1 MSPKRDIPIR
11 DTASSDTLCSF
22 LKNMQNHKKSQNMC
36 LVYPSTVSHARD
48 QSLVELHDRQ
58 KCVSIWLQLRES
70 SFMKGKNMETENET
84 FYLKQVPL
92 FADLADE
99 DVRELMAVA
108 RRRTFR
114 AGEVIFHRDDPGQV
128 LYVIKEGKVKISLI
142 SPDGQ
147 EISLTVFGKGDYFGE
162 FAILDG
168 LPRSAD
174 ATAMERVECYT
185 LQRSDFHN
193 AIMKNPKIAI
203 QVLEVLSKR
212 LRSTDQ
218 MVEDLIF
225 LDVYGRVAKKLLE
238 LADTHGTKVE
248 NGIRIDVRLTQQE
261 IASMVGA
268 SRESVNKVMGYFTD
282 KNFISTD
289 KQIGRAS

>member
-1 MSPKRDIPIR
+1 
-11 DTASSDTLCSF
+11 
-22 LKNMQNHKKSQNMC
+22 MQTESE
-36 LVYPSTVSHARD
+36 TV
-48 QSLVELHDRQ
+48 
-58 KCVSIWLQLRES
+58 
-70 SFMKGKNMETENET
+70 
-84 FYLKQVPL
+84 YLKQVPL
-92 FADLADE
+92 FAGLADE
-99 DVRELMAVA
+99 DIDELMSVA
-108 RRRTFR
+108 KRRTFR
-114 AGEVIFHRDDPGQV
+114 SGEVIFHREDPGQV

-147 EISLTVFGKGDYFGE
+147 EISLVVFGKGECFGE
-162 FAILDG
+162 FALLDG

-174 ATAMERVECYT
+174 AVAMEKVECYT
-185 LQRSDFHN
+185 LQRSDFHK

-203 QVLEVLSKR
+203 QVMEVLSKR

-261 IASMVGA
+261 LASMVGS

-289 KQIGRAS
+289 KHKITLHRIADLKRRIY

>member
-1 MSPKRDIPIR
+1 
-11 DTASSDTLCSF
+11 
-22 LKNMQNHKKSQNMC
+22 MQ
-36 LVYPSTVSHARD
+36 T
-48 QSLVELHDRQ
+48 
-58 KCVSIWLQLRES
+58 ES
-70 SFMKGKNMETENET
+70 EEA
-84 FYLKQVPL
+84 YLKQVPL
-92 FADLADE
+92 FAGLADE
-99 DVRELMAVA
+99 DIRELMSVA
-108 RRRTFR
+108 KRRTFR
-114 AGEVIFHRDDPGQV
+114 SGEVIFHREDPGQV

-147 EISLTVFGKGDYFGE
+147 EISLVVFGKGECFGE
-162 FAILDG
+162 FASLDG

-174 ATAMERVECYT
+174 AIAMEKVECYT
-185 LQRSDFHN
+185 LQRSDFHK

-203 QVLEVLSKR
+203 QVMEVLSKR

-261 IASMVGA
+261 LASMVGS

-289 KQIGRAS
+289 KHKITLHRITDLKRRIY

>member
-1 MSPKRDIPIR
+1 M
-11 DTASSDTLCSF
+11 A
-22 LKNMQNHKKSQNMC
+22 
-36 LVYPSTVSHARD
+36 
-48 QSLVELHDRQ
+48 
-58 KCVSIWLQLRES
+58 
-70 SFMKGKNMETENET
+70 TENEAI
-84 FYLKQVPL
+84 YLKQVPL
-92 FADLADE
+92 FAGLADE
-99 DVRELMAVA
+99 DIRGLMALA
-108 RRRTFR
+108 KRRTFR
-114 AGEVIFHRDDPGQV
+114 SGEVIFHREDPGQV
-128 LYVIKEGKVKISLI
+128 LYVIKEGKVKICLV

-147 EISLTVFGKGDYFGE
+147 EISLVVFGKGECFGE

-174 ATAMERVECYT
+174 AVALEKVECYT

-203 QVLEVLSKR
+203 QIIEVLTRR

-238 LADTHGTKVE
+238 LADTHGTKVDD
-248 NGIRIDVRLTQQE
+248 GTRIDVRLTQQE
-261 IASMVGA
+261 IDSMVGA

-289 KQIGRAS
+289 KHKITLHRISDLERRIY

>member
-1 MSPKRDIPIR
+1 M
-11 DTASSDTLCSF
+11 A
-22 LKNMQNHKKSQNMC
+22 
-36 LVYPSTVSHARD
+36 
-48 QSLVELHDRQ
+48 
-58 KCVSIWLQLRES
+58 
-70 SFMKGKNMETENET
+70 TENEAI
-84 FYLKQVPL
+84 YLKQVPL
-92 FADLADE
+92 FAGLADE
-99 DVRELMAVA
+99 DIRGLMALA
-108 RRRTFR
+108 KRRTFR
-114 AGEVIFHRDDPGQV
+114 SGEVIFHREDPGQV

-147 EISLTVFGKGDYFGE
+147 EISLVVFGKGECFGE

-174 ATAMERVECYT
+174 VVALEKVECYT

-203 QVLEVLSKR
+203 QIIEVLTRR

-238 LADTHGTKVE
+238 LADTHGTKVDD
-248 NGIRIDVRLTQQE
+248 GTRTDVRLIQQE

-268 SRESVNKVMGYFTD
+268 SRESVNKVMG
-282 KNFISTD
+282 
-289 KQIGRAS
+289 

>member
-1 MSPKRDIPIR
+1 
-11 DTASSDTLCSF
+11 
-22 LKNMQNHKKSQNMC
+22 MQ
-36 LVYPSTVSHARD
+36 
-48 QSLVELHDRQ
+48 
-58 KCVSIWLQLRES
+58 
-70 SFMKGKNMETENET
+70 TENET
-84 FYLKQVPL
+84 VYLKQVPL
-92 FADLADE
+92 FAGLADE
-99 DVRELMAVA
+99 DIGELMSVA
-108 RRRTFR
+108 KRRTFR
-114 AGEVIFHRDDPGQV
+114 SGEVIFHREDPGQV

-147 EISLTVFGKGDYFGE
+147 EISLVVFGKGECFGE
-162 FAILDG
+162 FALLDG

-174 ATAMERVECYT
+174 AVAMEKVECYT
-185 LQRSDFHN
+185 LQRSDFHK

-203 QVLEVLSKR
+203 QVMEVLSKR

-261 IASMVGA
+261 LASMVGS

-289 KQIGRAS
+289 KHKITLHRIADLKRRIY

>member
-1 MSPKRDIPIR
+1 
-11 DTASSDTLCSF
+11 
-22 LKNMQNHKKSQNMC
+22 MQ
-36 LVYPSTVSHARD
+36 T
-48 QSLVELHDRQ
+48 
-58 KCVSIWLQLRES
+58 ES
-70 SFMKGKNMETENET
+70 EAV
-84 FYLKQVPL
+84 YLKQVPL
-92 FADLADE
+92 FAGLEDE
-99 DVRELMAVA
+99 DIRELMSVA
-108 RRRTFR
+108 KRRTFR
-114 AGEVIFHRDDPGQV
+114 SGEVIFHREDPGQV

-147 EISLTVFGKGDYFGE
+147 EISLVVFGKGECFGE

-174 ATAMERVECYT
+174 AIAMEKVECYT
-185 LQRSDFHN
+185 LQRSDFHK

-203 QVLEVLSKR
+203 QVMEVLSKR

-261 IASMVGA
+261 LASMVGS

-289 KQIGRAS
+289 KHKITLHRIADLKRRIY